1 MIWKCIDAPVLL
13 GSSETYLHFPCFS
26 TDIRQIK
33 WIHLKESVVLF
44 VFYLLCC
51 IWRYTFALILSFVA
65 INSWL
70 GLGGDSCYFLPRGVS
85 VSPAAPH
92 LTDAL
97 LLAVTA
103 AVIQCHRAGKGGD
116 GAAWSTGSTSAST
129 LMRRNK
135 IVLLEFTAL
144 TKIRVILIVFSRP
157 PSARQSTLLSVSP
170 RVAQCAQPDGR
181 RWFWR
186 YKPPKGGA
194 KMYQSVLAAF
204 SPFAGGRRPHP
215 TPFSRATSLT
225 SSSSFLSS
233 SSKHLPAP
241 QQLN

>member
-1 MIWKCIDAPVLL
+1 M
-13 GSSETYLHFPCFS
+13 
-26 TDIRQIK
+26 
-33 WIHLKESVVLF
+33 
-44 VFYLLCC
+44 LCC

-70 GLGGDSCYFLPRGVS
+70 GLGGDSSYFLPRGVS

-116 GAAWSTGSTSAST
+116 EAAWSTGSTSAST

-144 TKIRVILIVFSRP
+144 TKIRVILIVFSRRPFP
-157 PSARQSTLLSVSP
+157 PSLSTTVDAAFRLSAR
-170 RVAQCAQPDGR
+170 CAVRAAGR
-181 RWFWR
+181 QE
-186 YKPPKGGA
+186 
-194 KMYQSVLAAF
+194 MVLAVQI
-204 SPFAGGRRPHP
+204 P
-215 TPFSRATSLT
+215 
-225 SSSSFLSS
+225 
-233 SSKHLPAP
+233 
-241 QQLN
+241 